1 MDTPTIAQYYRE
13 QDPMKRLELLNQS
26 IEAGE
31 EPEANAIRKELW
43 EGRYKDSPQT
53 GKDMK
58 ADGYLALW
66 MAMEFNRKAGSGLFG
81 SKGARK
87 EINKKLDEL
96 KFQEIR
102 QKGALWEELLYR
114 ECRHMVNLYI
124 ELCGTDKSYNTTFCG
139 IISIS
144 KDKAKKKLQ
153 KDIYE
158 TAIAL
163 PEDIQMQEELGMIT
177 RAAREMYEF
186 HFPGEGGL

>member
-1 MDTPTIAQYYRE
+1 MDTPTITQYYRE

-31 EPEANAIRKELW
+31 EPEANEIWKELW
-43 EGRYKDSPQT
+43 ECRYSDSQVG

-66 MAMEFNRKAGSGLFG
+66 MAMEFNRGAGNKLFG
-81 SKGARK
+81 PKGAKK
-87 EINKKLDEL
+87 EITKQLEKL
-96 KFQEIR
+96 KFQEFR
-102 QKGALWEELLYR
+102 KKGQLEEELLYR
-114 ECRHMVNLYI
+114 ECCHMVRLYM
-124 ELCGTDKSYNTTFCG
+124 ELCATDRSYNTTFCG

-153 KDIYE
+153 RDIYE

-163 PEDIQMQEELGMIT
+163 PEAVGMEEELGIIT
-177 RAAREMYEF
+177 RAAREMYDLQ
-186 HFPGEGGL
+186 FPGEGSL